1 LLDDV
6 PEYLTLFLLFHTIA
20 FNGLSEKNFI
30 DRIMSLCIKTKTTFI
45 GASLTIN
52 RKSSTRE
59 KAG

>member
-30 DRIMSLCIKTKTTFI
+30 DRIMSLCIKKTATFS
-45 GASLTIN
+45 GASLTIT
-52 RKSSTRE
+52 RKTPTRE